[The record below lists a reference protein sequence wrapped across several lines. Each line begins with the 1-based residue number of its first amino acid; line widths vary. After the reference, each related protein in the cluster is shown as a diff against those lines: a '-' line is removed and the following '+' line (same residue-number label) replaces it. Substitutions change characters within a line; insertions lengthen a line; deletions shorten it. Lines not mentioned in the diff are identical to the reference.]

1 MRLLLGSGGLR
12 SEERR
17 AVYFEEM
24 RKHFEECDEVIFIP
38 YASSNHAEYTSR
50 IHTFSAPSGVH
61 LRGIESFD
69 DPLEAISQA
78 QGLYVG
84 GGNTFLLTKGLHENK
99 LIEAVRKRV
108 SEGMPY
114 MGVSAGANVACPTMQ
129 TTNDMPIVQPPSFET
144 FDLVPFQINAH
155 YHDGTI
161 WTHSGGG
168 TFEQHFGET
177 RAQRIQEF
185 HEHNNTPVIGLWE
198 GAFLRWENKSGV
210 LIGGD
215 ATIFYPQSGPV
226 TYSEGTIFDSDLIKR
241 PC

>member
-17 AVYFEEM
+17 ATYFEEM
-24 RKHFEECDEVIFIP
+24 RKHFEGCDEVIFIP
-38 YASSNHAEYTSR
+38 YASSNHAEYTSQ
-50 IHTFSAPSGVH
+50 INTFSAPSGVH
-61 LRGIESFD
+61 LRGIETFD
-69 DPLEAISQA
+69 DPIEAISQA

-84 GGNTFLLTKGLHENK
+84 GGNTFLLTKGLHENN
-99 LIEAVRKRV
+99 LIQAVRKRV

-161 WTHSGGG
+161 WMREGDQ
-168 TFEQHFGET
+168 FEQHFGET

-185 HEHNNTPVIGLWE
+185 HEHNNRPVIGLWE
-198 GAFLRWENKSGV
+198 GSFLRWENESGI
-210 LIGGD
+210 LIGGS
-215 ATIFYPQSGPV
+215 ATVFSPQAELVTYPQ
-226 TYSEGTIFDSDLIKR
+226 GTIFGPDLITR

>member
-1 MRLLLGSGGLR
+1 MKLLLGSGGLR

-17 AVYFEEM
+17 RLYFGEM
-24 RKHFEECDEVIFIP
+24 ARHFEGCKEIVFIP
-38 YASSNHAEYTSR
+38 YASSDYSDYTTKIR
-50 IHTFSAPSGVH
+50 DFSAPSGIMI
-61 LRGIESFD
+61 RGIESFP
-69 DPLEAISQA
+69 DPIEAIEKA
-78 QGLYVG
+78 EGIYVG
-84 GGNTFLLTKGLHENK
+84 GGNTFLLTKGLHENG
-99 LIEAVRKRV
+99 LLDIVRKRV

-161 WTHSGGG
+161 WIKEDDD
-168 TFEQHFGET
+168 FEQHFGET

-185 HEHNNTPVIGLWE
+185 HEHNNCPVIGLWE
-198 GAFLRWENKSGV
+198 GAFLRWEGETGI

-215 ATIFYPQSGPV
+215 ATVFHPQSEPI
-226 TYSEGTIFDSDLIKR
+226 TYPKGTQFNLDLITHL
-241 PC
+241 C

>member
-17 AVYFEEM
+17 ATYFEEM
-24 RKHFEECDEVIFIP
+24 SKHFEGCDEVIFIP
-38 YASSNHAEYTSR
+38 YASSNHTEYTSR
-50 IHTFSAPSGVH
+50 INTFSAPSGVH
-61 LRGIESFD
+61 LRGIETFD
-69 DPLEAISQA
+69 DPIEAISQA

-84 GGNTFLLTKGLHENK
+84 GGNTFLLAKGLHENN
-99 LIEAVRKRV
+99 LIKAVRKRV
-108 SEGMPY
+108 SDGMPY

-161 WTHSGGG
+161 WMREGDK
-168 TFEQHFGET
+168 FEQHFGET

-185 HEHNNTPVIGLWE
+185 HEHNNRPVIGLWE
-198 GAFLRWENKSGV
+198 GAFLRWENESGILV
-210 LIGGD
+210 GGD
-215 ATIFYPQSGPV
+215 ATVFSPQTEPV
-226 TYSEGTIFDSDLIKR
+226 TYPQGTIFGLDLITR

>member
-17 AVYFEEM
+17 SVYFEEM
-24 RKHFEECDEVIFIP
+24 RVHFDGCDEVIFIP

-50 IHTFSAPSGVH
+50 INRFSAPSGVD
-61 LRGIESFD
+61 LRGIETFD
-69 DPLEAISQA
+69 NPLEAISQA

-84 GGNTFLLTKGLHENK
+84 GGNTFLLTKGLHENN
-99 LIEAVRKRV
+99 LIQIVRKRV

-129 TTNDMPIVQPPSFET
+129 TTNDMPIVHPPSFET

-161 WTHSGGG
+161 WVKEGDH
-168 TFEQHFGET
+168 FEQHFGET

-185 HEHNNTPVIGLWE
+185 HEQNVRPVIGLWE
-198 GAFLRWENKSGV
+198 GAFLRWKNDRGV

-215 ATIFYPQSGPV
+215 ATVFNPQLEPV
-226 TYSEGTIFDSDLIKR
+226 TYPKGTIFGPDLVTH

>member
-17 AVYFEEM
+17 ATYFEEM
-24 RKHFEECDEVIFIP
+24 RKHFEGCDEVIFIP

-50 IHTFSAPSGVH
+50 INTFSAPSGVH
-61 LRGIESFD
+61 LRGIETFD
-69 DPLEAISQA
+69 DPIEAISQA

-84 GGNTFLLTKGLHENK
+84 GGNTFLLTKGLHENN
-99 LIEAVRKRV
+99 LIQAVRKRV

-161 WTHSGGG
+161 WMREGDQ
-168 TFEQHFGET
+168 FEQHFGET

-185 HEHNNTPVIGLWE
+185 HEHNNRPVIGLWE
-198 GAFLRWENKSGV
+198 GSFLRWENESGI
-210 LIGGD
+210 LIGGS
-215 ATIFYPQSGPV
+215 ATVFSPQAELVTYPQ
-226 TYSEGTIFDSDLIKR
+226 GTIFGPDLITR

>member
-17 AVYFEEM
+17 ATYFEEM
-24 RKHFEECDEVIFIP
+24 RKHFEGCDEVIFIP

-50 IHTFSAPSGVH
+50 INTFSAPSGVH
-61 LRGIESFD
+61 LRGIETFD
-69 DPLEAISQA
+69 DPIEAISQA

-84 GGNTFLLTKGLHENK
+84 GGNTFLLTKGLHENN
-99 LIEAVRKRV
+99 LIQAVRKRV

-161 WTHSGGG
+161 WMREGDQ
-168 TFEQHFGET
+168 FKQHFGET

-185 HEHNNTPVIGLWE
+185 HEHNNRPVIGLWE
-198 GAFLRWENKSGV
+198 GSFLRWENESGI
-210 LIGGD
+210 LIGGS
-215 ATIFYPQSGPV
+215 ATVFSPQAELVTYPQ
-226 TYSEGTIFDSDLIKR
+226 GTIFGPDLITR

>member
-17 AVYFEEM
+17 SVYFEEM
-24 RKHFEECDEVIFIP
+24 RAHFDGCDEVIFIP

-50 IHTFSAPSGVH
+50 INRFSAPSGVN
-61 LRGIESFD
+61 LRGIETFD
-69 DPLEAISQA
+69 NPLEAISQA

-84 GGNTFLLTKGLHENK
+84 GGNTFLLTKGLHENN
-99 LIEAVRKRV
+99 LIQIVRKRV

-161 WTHSGGG
+161 WIHSGDH
-168 TFEQHFGET
+168 FEQHFGET

-185 HEHNNTPVIGLWE
+185 HEHNARPVIGLWE
-198 GAFLRWENKSGV
+198 GAFLLWENDCGV

-215 ATIFYPQSGPV
+215 ATVFHPQLEPV
-226 TYSEGTIFDSDLIKR
+226 TYPKGTIFGPDLVTH